1 MRKFQWTPNFY
12 IVMVGPPGVVSKST
26 TARIGTRLLQKVPG
40 IKFGPPSIT
49 WQKLVDSLSDA
60 AEYVKVVDNDGK
72 EELVAMSA
80 LNIPVSELG
89 TFFKVEDAS
98 LVDVLVDLWDGQ
110 LTTFAHSTK
119 TSGKSEI
126 TNPWLNILGCTTPSW
141 LKAQFPEH
149 MIGGGLTSR
158 IIFVYGDEK
167 QTLVP
172 YPDEMKTSKEYLAL
186 EEGLVED
193 LKEIAMLSGAMT
205 LTPSARAWGHKWY
218 EEHWK
223 GQRESHLASDRYGGY
238 IARKQ
243 THIHKIAI
251 VLSVAES
258 SSLQITDVHLQ
269 MAEGLLK
276 TVEPHMIKVFESI
289 GVVEESRH
297 VKELIP
303 FIRMHQCLTPE
314 ELFPMV
320 MNLMSNKDFND
331 ALHAG
336 VRGGLIRV
344 GEHQGKKGLMLA
356 AKQ

>member
-12 IVMVGPPGVVSKST
+12 IVLVGPPGIVSKST
-26 TARIGTRLLQKVPG
+26 TARIGTRLLQHVPG
-40 IKFGPPSIT
+40 VKFGPPSVT

-60 AEYVKVVDNDGK
+60 AEYLKTVDSDGK
-72 EELVAMSA
+72 EVLIPMSC

-89 TFFKVEDAS
+89 TFFKVEDAA

-110 LTTFAHSTK
+110 LTTFGHSTK
-119 TSGKSEI
+119 TSGNVEI
-126 TNPWLNILGCTTPSW
+126 QNPWLNILGCTTPSW

-158 IIFVYGDEK
+158 IVFVYGDAK
-167 QTLVP
+167 QSLVP
-172 YPDEMKTSKEYLAL
+172 YPDEMKSSKEYLEL
-186 EEGLVED
+186 EQNLIED
-193 LKEIAMLSGAMT
+193 LKQIALLSGAMT
-205 LTPSARAWGHKWY
+205 LTPEARAWGHRWY
-218 EEHWK
+218 AEHWN
-223 GQRESHLASDRYGGY
+223 GTREQHLASDRYGGY
-238 IARKQ
+238 LARKQ

-258 SSLQITDVHLQ
+258 NSMKITDKHLAT
-269 MAEGLLK
+269 AEALLK

-289 GVVEESRH
+289 GVVDESKH
-297 VKELIP
+297 VKELVP

-320 MNLMSNKDFND
+320 MNLMSNKEFNE
-331 ALHAG
+331 ALYAG
-336 VRGGLIRV
+336 TRGGIFRV
-344 GEHQGKKGLMLA
+344 GELAGKKGLILA